1 MLPLRRKKVSLL
13 LNNNLIEVH
22 DDEKQQE
29 KIEKFYNYKPSIK
42 DISLLAATSEIKH
55 FLQQEEKFYKLN
67 YIFPPNN
74 ELSLMVFDD
83 KVMIFKEL
91 LQKLKIDW
99 RKGSENIN
107 INREEIITQSM
118 TQFKSINPYKE
129 LKINFIGEVNQDA
142 GGLIREWLTVLFQEL
157 LSEKMKLFE
166 KADTNEFSL
175 KIYQNIDYYSE
186 KNREIFN
193 FIGKILAKS
202 LLENLTINT
211 CFNKY
216 IYKVILDEPVDFSDY
231 IFINQTDYHSLEKMK
246 KIENLSDLS
255 VTFSVQYKNENNEL
269 ITEDLITNGREIE
282 VTRDNLDFYIKSK
295 IKYYLNKDKI
305 LINEIKKGL
314 ISLIPENLIKI
325 LKSDELELILNGT
338 PFIDLEDWKT
348 HTIYNG
354 YYTTDQIIKDFWN
367 IMSEMT
373 QENLV
378 KILQFCTGSKR
389 VPIGGFKSL
398 ESNRGNTSLFCLT
411 KVDYESNKKNY
422 IRAHT
427 CFNRLDIP
435 NFPTKQLL
443 QEAIDFII
451 TNEILGFGIE

>member
-282 VTRDNLDFYIKSK
+282 VTRDNHDFYIKTK

-305 LINEIKKGL
+305 LIRKIKKGL

-411 KVDYESNKKNY
+411 KVDYESNKINY

-435 NFPTKQLL
+435 NFPTMRLL

>member
-22 DDEKQQE
+22 EDEKQQE

-42 DISLLAATSEIKH
+42 DISLLVATSEIKH

-411 KVDYESNKKNY
+411 KVDYESNKINY

-435 NFPTKQLL
+435 NFPTKRLL

>member
-42 DISLLAATSEIKH
+42 DISLLAATSEIKQ

-282 VTRDNLDFYIKSK
+282 VTKDNLDFYIKSK

-411 KVDYESNKKNY
+411 KVDYESNKINY

>member
-42 DISLLAATSEIKH
+42 DISLLAATSEIKQ

-411 KVDYESNKKNY
+411 KVDYESNKINY

-435 NFPTKQLL
+435 NFPTKRLL

>member
-1 MLPLRRKKVSLL
+1 M
-13 LNNNLIEVH
+13 
-22 DDEKQQE
+22 
-29 KIEKFYNYKPSIK
+29 
-42 DISLLAATSEIKH
+42 
-55 FLQQEEKFYKLN
+55 N
-67 YIFPPNN
+67 YILPPNN
-74 ELSLMVFDD
+74 ELSLMIFED

-175 KIYQNIDYYSE
+175 KIYQNIDYFSE

-216 IYKVILDEPVDFSDY
+216 IYKVILDEPVDFSEY

-246 KIENLSDLS
+246 KMENLSDLS

-282 VTRDNLDFYIKSK
+282 VTKENLDFYIKSK

-354 YYTTDQIIKDFWN
+354 YYTTDQLVKDFWD
-367 IMSEMT
+367 IMGEMT

-411 KVDYESNKKNY
+411 KVDYDPKKINY

-435 NFPTKQLL
+435 NFPTKHLL
-443 QEAIDFII
+443 QESIDFII

>member
-282 VTRDNLDFYIKSK
+282 VTKDNLDFYIKSK

-411 KVDYESNKKNY
+411 KVDYESNKINY

>member
-1 MLPLRRKKVSLL
+1 
-13 LNNNLIEVH
+13 
-22 DDEKQQE
+22 
-29 KIEKFYNYKPSIK
+29 
-42 DISLLAATSEIKH
+42 
-55 FLQQEEKFYKLN
+55 
-67 YIFPPNN
+67 
-74 ELSLMVFDD
+74 
-83 KVMIFKEL
+83 
-91 LQKLKIDW
+91 
-99 RKGSENIN
+99 
-107 INREEIITQSM
+107 
-118 TQFKSINPYKE
+118 
-129 LKINFIGEVNQDA
+129 
-142 GGLIREWLTVLFQEL
+142 
-157 LSEKMKLFE
+157 MKLFE

-411 KVDYESNKKNY
+411 KVDYESNKINY

-435 NFPTKQLL
+435 NFPTKRLL